1 MEIAASAMLDG
12 LKNNRIGKLALSRF
26 LSQNPDAAER
36 KMRNIYRGYILH
48 IGCGERIRSSRFDR
62 VIFLRDKSPHCC
74 CRVMALRRI
83 GSTIAHKSKSSYLRP
98 SYVLVLQANETLWK
112 KVILIIFVVNC
123 LPLILRPFEGVF
135 VEAVFSLV
143 AVSLDSSRDSFRE
156 QRGGANVSKAGW
168 TGRPDTR
175 RKASVS
181 DATSLRS
188 DRSDLTRAPP
198 SYDCQAQQDAR
209 SSDSSR
215 ARSTVICVA
224 CPAAGPCLRYGRT
237 SDRRA
242 IARKYDARGPYDNQ
256 PDGNWCD
263 AAMRRR
269 ENTMPVRNA
278 IGERKRGFAVSR
290 LVPELAQT
298 SLLPASYEV
307 GAEVYMQIWGGRY
320 NRRYAVKKGRE
331 RIVATNDVIFFSGD
345 VADIYRCGHKG
356 GSGVFR
362 RHYHDNSYSVSIT
375 RSPKVQRTLRF
386 RVYRFTRVFQDTFAS
401 FLIAPF
407 VLPDSQWKRNF
418 GQKAF
423 LQSRSISLVDMYIDN
438 SEPSENVG
446 QIHFSLEYDFQNS
459 TLILRIIQGK
469 DLPAKDLS
477 GTSDPYVRVTLLPD
491 KKHRLETKIKRRTL
505 NPRWNETFYFEG
517 FPIQKLQ
524 SRVLHLHV
532 FDYDRFSRDDSI
544 GEMFL
549 PLCQVDL
556 SEKPSFWKAL
566 KPPAKDKCGELLCSL
581 CYHPSNS
588 ILTLTLLKA
597 RNLKAK
603 DINGKSDPYVKVWLQ
618 FGDKRIEKRKT
629 PIFKCTLNPVFN
641 EVFSFN
647 VPWEKI
653 RECSLDVMVMD
664 FDNIG
669 RNELIGRIQLAGKNG
684 SGASETKHWQ
694 DMITKPRQTIVQWH
708 RLKPE

>member
-1 MEIAASAMLDG
+1 MGLAGQYFSELDPNFNGPPKAVNPEVHTRKLVGMERRDVILTAVFGTLAILVG
-12 LKNNRIGKLALSRF
+12 LALAMWLYLRARKSKQRDDDLEDQNDNGDGSSQQQQSTKKNGF
-26 LSQNPDAAER
+26 LNLKTPLISTKALGTTGSP
-36 KMRNIYRGYILH
+36 
-48 IGCGERIRSSRFDR
+48 SS
-62 VIFLRDKSPHCC
+62 KSP
-74 CRVMALRRI
+74 AS
-83 GSTIAHKSKSSYLRP
+83 GSGGPAS
-98 SYVLVLQANETLWK
+98 
-112 KVILIIFVVNC
+112 
-123 LPLILRPFEGVF
+123 
-135 VEAVFSLV
+135 
-143 AVSLDSSRDSFRE
+143 
-156 QRGGANVSKAGW
+156 GGAGATAAPGSGASNAG
-168 TGRPDTR
+168 
-175 RKASVS
+175 
-181 DATSLRS
+181 
-188 DRSDLTRAPP
+188 
-198 SYDCQAQQDAR
+198 
-209 SSDSSR
+209 
-215 ARSTVICVA
+215 
-224 CPAAGPCLRYGRT
+224 
-237 SDRRA
+237 
-242 IARKYDARGPYDNQ
+242 
-256 PDGNWCD
+256 
-263 AAMRRR
+263 
-269 ENTMPVRNA
+269 
-278 IGERKRGFAVSR
+278 
-290 LVPELAQT
+290 
-298 SLLPASYEV
+298 
-307 GAEVYMQIWGGRY
+307 GAEPRTPTTGPQ
-320 NRRYAVKKGRE
+320 NKQLQNVKGE
-331 RIVATNDVIFFSGD
+331 HPS
-345 VADIYRCGHKG
+345 
-356 GSGVFR
+356 
-362 RHYHDNSYSVSIT
+362 
-375 RSPKVQRTLRF
+375 
-386 RVYRFTRVFQDTFAS
+386 
-401 FLIAPF
+401 
-407 VLPDSQWKRNF
+407 
-418 GQKAF
+418 KAF

>member
-12 LKNNRIGKLALSRF
+12 LKNNRISKLALSRF
-26 LSQNPDAAER
+26 LSQSLAQLETTGSPANKPASSASGSGTGGTSGTSVGA
-36 KMRNIYRGYILH
+36 NNLTTSGVATGSSGSGSGATVSG
-48 IGCGERIRSSRFDR
+48 IGTVNAGTSGIGIGTNVGTGNVASGTVESRT
-62 VIFLRDKSPHCC
+62 
-74 CRVMALRRI
+74 
-83 GSTIAHKSKSSYLRP
+83 STIGVQNKQLQNVKGEHP
-98 SYVLVLQANETLWK
+98 S
-112 KVILIIFVVNC
+112 
-123 LPLILRPFEGVF
+123 
-135 VEAVFSLV
+135 
-143 AVSLDSSRDSFRE
+143 
-156 QRGGANVSKAGW
+156 
-168 TGRPDTR
+168 
-175 RKASVS
+175 
-181 DATSLRS
+181 
-188 DRSDLTRAPP
+188 
-198 SYDCQAQQDAR
+198 
-209 SSDSSR
+209 
-215 ARSTVICVA
+215 
-224 CPAAGPCLRYGRT
+224 
-237 SDRRA
+237 
-242 IARKYDARGPYDNQ
+242 
-256 PDGNWCD
+256 
-263 AAMRRR
+263 
-269 ENTMPVRNA
+269 
-278 IGERKRGFAVSR
+278 
-290 LVPELAQT
+290 
-298 SLLPASYEV
+298 
-307 GAEVYMQIWGGRY
+307 
-320 NRRYAVKKGRE
+320 
-331 RIVATNDVIFFSGD
+331 
-345 VADIYRCGHKG
+345 
-356 GSGVFR
+356 
-362 RHYHDNSYSVSIT
+362 
-375 RSPKVQRTLRF
+375 
-386 RVYRFTRVFQDTFAS
+386 
-401 FLIAPF
+401 
-407 VLPDSQWKRNF
+407 
-418 GQKAF
+418 KAF
-423 LQSRSISLVDMYIDN
+423 LQNRSMSLVDMYIDN

-446 QIHFSLEYDFQNS
+446 QIHFSLEYDFQNT

-549 PLCQVDL
+549 PLCQVDF
-556 SEKPSFWKAL
+556 SDKPSFWKAL

-641 EVFSFN
+641 EAFSFN

>member
-1 MEIAASAMLDG
+1 MVYMGLAGQNFSELDPNFDGPPRAVDPAVRARKLVGMERRDVILTAVFGTVGALAILVG
-12 LKNNRIGKLALSRF
+12 LALAMWLYLRARKSKQRDDDLEDQNDNGDGSGQQQQTTKKNGF
-26 LSQNPDAAER
+26 LNLKTPLISTKALGTTGSP
-36 KMRNIYRGYILH
+36 
-48 IGCGERIRSSRFDR
+48 SS
-62 VIFLRDKSPHCC
+62 KSP
-74 CRVMALRRI
+74 A
-83 GSTIAHKSKSSYLRP
+83 
-98 SYVLVLQANETLWK
+98 
-112 KVILIIFVVNC
+112 
-123 LPLILRPFEGVF
+123 
-135 VEAVFSLV
+135 
-143 AVSLDSSRDSFRE
+143 
-156 QRGGANVSKAGW
+156 
-168 TGRPDTR
+168 
-175 RKASVS
+175 
-181 DATSLRS
+181 
-188 DRSDLTRAPP
+188 
-198 SYDCQAQQDAR
+198 
-209 SSDSSR
+209 
-215 ARSTVICVA
+215 
-224 CPAAGPCLRYGRT
+224 
-237 SDRRA
+237 
-242 IARKYDARGPYDNQ
+242 
-256 PDGNWCD
+256 
-263 AAMRRR
+263 
-269 ENTMPVRNA
+269 
-278 IGERKRGFAVSR
+278 
-290 LVPELAQT
+290 
-298 SLLPASYEV
+298 
-307 GAEVYMQIWGGRY
+307 
-320 NRRYAVKKGRE
+320 
-331 RIVATNDVIFFSGD
+331 
-345 VADIYRCGHKG
+345 G
-356 GSGVFR
+356 GSGGPASGAAGATAAPGSGAS
-362 RHYHDNSYSVSIT
+362 NAGSAE
-375 RSPKVQRTLRF
+375 PRTPTTGPQNKQLQN
-386 RVYRFTRVFQDTFAS
+386 VKGEHPS
-401 FLIAPF
+401 
-407 VLPDSQWKRNF
+407 
-418 GQKAF
+418 KAF

>member
-1 MEIAASAMLDG
+1 MVKDTRNNKIMWAAVTRSLEI
-12 LKNNRIGKLALSRF
+12 
-26 LSQNPDAAER
+26 
-36 KMRNIYRGYILH
+36 
-48 IGCGERIRSSRFDR
+48 
-62 VIFLRDKSPHCC
+62 
-74 CRVMALRRI
+74 
-83 GSTIAHKSKSSYLRP
+83 
-98 SYVLVLQANETLWK
+98 
-112 KVILIIFVVNC
+112 
-123 LPLILRPFEGVF
+123 
-135 VEAVFSLV
+135 LV
-143 AVSLDSSRDSFRE
+143 AFFEYYTSRTTGSPANKPASSASGSGTGGTSGTSVGANNLTTSGIATGSSGSGSGATVSGIGTVNAGSS
-156 QRGGANVSKAGW
+156 GINIGANVG
-168 TGRPDTR
+168 TGNV
-175 RKASVS
+175 ASG
-181 DATSLRS
+181 
-188 DRSDLTRAPP
+188 
-198 SYDCQAQQDAR
+198 
-209 SSDSSR
+209 
-215 ARSTVICVA
+215 TVES
-224 CPAAGPCLRYGRT
+224 RT
-237 SDRRA
+237 S
-242 IARKYDARGPYDNQ
+242 
-256 PDGNWCD
+256 
-263 AAMRRR
+263 
-269 ENTMPVRNA
+269 T
-278 IGERKRGFAVSR
+278 IGVQNKQ
-290 LVPELAQT
+290 LQ
-298 SLLPASYEV
+298 
-307 GAEVYMQIWGGRY
+307 
-320 NRRYAVKKGRE
+320 NVKGE
-331 RIVATNDVIFFSGD
+331 HPS
-345 VADIYRCGHKG
+345 
-356 GSGVFR
+356 
-362 RHYHDNSYSVSIT
+362 
-375 RSPKVQRTLRF
+375 
-386 RVYRFTRVFQDTFAS
+386 
-401 FLIAPF
+401 
-407 VLPDSQWKRNF
+407 
-418 GQKAF
+418 KAF
-423 LQSRSISLVDMYIDN
+423 LQNRSMSLVDMYIDN

-446 QIHFSLEYDFQNS
+446 QIHFSLEYDFQNT

-549 PLCQVDL
+549 PLCQVDF
-556 SEKPSFWKAL
+556 SDKPSFWKAL

-588 ILTLTLLKA
+588 VLTLTLLKA

-641 EVFSFN
+641 EAFSFN